1 MCTSPSVMALLEKKV
16 PITLLLDL
24 ADADRLPS
32 RVILRREPADLSWLA
47 SRRPRVPAD
56 DQATTARPS

>member
-1 MCTSPSVMALLEKKV
+1 MSTSPEVMALLEKKV

-32 RVILRREPADLSWLA
+32 RVILRREAADLSWLGQ
-47 SRRPRVPAD
+47 RRRQPQSA
-56 DQATTARPS
+56 